1 MHDLARMEQRLG
13 LSLGRSDL
21 DRQRFGSQTVS
32 TAGATGTVVL
42 VAFKLFADPVAV
54 GLAVAALHVG
64 DHPFKHTAHLVN
76 AAAFVIAELDL
87 LLTGTAQ
94 ENLLDVFRQVFPPRI
109 FTKFI
114 VFRDSFDSL
123 QEIRGLT
130 LAPRGQRAVIH
141 LEVLIWNDKAFIK
154 KQLFAQTITRR
165 TGTKGGVE

>member
-13 LSLGRSDL
+13 LSVGRTDL
-21 DRQRFGSQTVS
+21 DRQGFGTQAVAV
-32 TAGATGTVVL
+32 AGATGTVVL
-42 VAFKLFADPVAV
+42 VAFEFFTDPVAV
-54 GLAVAALHVG
+54 RFAVAALHIG
-64 DHPFKHTAHLVN
+64 DHPFENAADLVD

-87 LLTGTAQ
+87 FLAGTAQ

-130 LAPRGQRAVIH
+130 LAPRGQCAVIH

-165 TGTKGGVE
+165 TGTERSVE